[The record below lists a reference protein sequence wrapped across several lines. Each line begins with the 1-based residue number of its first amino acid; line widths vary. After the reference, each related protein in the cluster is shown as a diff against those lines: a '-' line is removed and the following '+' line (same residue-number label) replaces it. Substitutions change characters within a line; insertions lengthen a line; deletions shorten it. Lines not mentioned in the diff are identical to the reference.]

1 MHAARASIHTHLPM
15 QAVALLLSLSC
26 AHGLVCSQLA
36 WSTRQSGRVRCAA
49 CMEQAAAD
57 VETTRTTLKRSLL
70 SRASELKRGDG
81 ANTDEQEEIER
92 LASALE
98 ALNPTADVLA
108 SPLLNGR
115 WQLAY
120 TTSASILGVGKK
132 LKPVGPIFQS
142 LDVPNLKARND
153 DVVRWR
159 FIKLKRFVKAEL
171 EPDDMVASK
180 VIVRFRQFA
189 ISWLRIPAP
198 KSAIG
203 ELDTTFLDD
212 ELRISRGDKGNLF
225 VLFKDDP

>member
-1 MHAARASIHTHLPM
+1 MLVHPLVT
-15 QAVALLLSLSC
+15 LLLSASC
-26 AHGLVCSQLA
+26 VHGLLFVPQQLA
-36 WSTRQSGRVRCAA
+36 VRRSTQQHVYRTQSAVSL
-49 CMEQAAAD
+49 EQAAAD
-57 VETTRTTLKRSLL
+57 VESRMTLKRSILT
-70 SRASELKRGDG
+70 RASEINRGDG
-81 ANTDEQEEIER
+81 ASADDQAEIER

-108 SPLLNGR
+108 SPLINGR

-132 LKPVGPIFQS
+132 LKPIGPIYQS
-142 LDVPNLKARND
+142 LDVPTLTARND
-153 DVVRWR
+153 DTVQWR
-159 FIKLKRFVKAEL
+159 FIKLKRFVKADL
-171 EPDDMVASK
+171 EPDDAIASK

-203 ELDTTFLDD
+203 ELDTTFLDE

-225 VLFKDDP
+225 VLFKDEAGL